1 VVLVLMKILKFKNL
15 QVYLKNKAWFHAQ
28 IYDPQCWK
36 FYSTNS
42 CKLKQNFMKVSSFQ
56 QIETHLVHLQS
67 SVYVLTFQIISMC
80 LRCKVHFVDFSKYFN
95 GRIWT
100 YFEEFICYI
109 LVLVFNSSKLLISQ
123 FNPCANSIKRVSNE
137 SKSQE
142 LAPKPLKF
150 NTSN

>member
-1 VVLVLMKILKFKNL
+1 MCKFTIPN
-15 QVYLKNKAWFHAQ
+15 VGNF
-28 IYDPQCWK
+28 I
-36 FYSTNS
+36 STNS
-42 CKLKQNFMKVSSFQ
+42 YKLKLNFMKVSSFQ

-80 LRCKVHFVDFSKYFN
+80 LPCKVHLVDFSKYFN

-100 YFEEFICYI
+100 YLEEFICYI

-123 FNPCANSIKRVSNE
+123 FDPCANSIKRVLSE

-142 LAPKPLKF
+142 LAPKPPKF
-150 NTSN
+150 DTSN